1 VIPSARLIV
10 LCALATALCAAV
22 GSFVPLGGFV
32 ILAVDGALLL
42 VALVDAVVLT
52 RVPAPRLTRR
62 VPRRLAVA
70 RRSPVTIRVEHGAAG
85 TARAAQRVRLRIQ
98 LRDAWPG
105 TFVAST
111 DTLWGWLGADAPLEL
126 DYSVVPPSRGRV
138 RFGDPDYRLSTRL
151 GFVERQASATLAE
164 DISVYPDTRHQAAT
178 LAMMR
183 LDGPRDVGLRNLRRP
198 GGGGE
203 FEKLRDYVPDDSFRD
218 IDWKATAR
226 RHRPTTRQKEIERS
240 QDVILCVDAGRMMAT
255 RLGPHDKLDYAAE
268 AAMLLAFVAL
278 RSDDRVGVVLFSDQ
292 VLAYLPPAKGRAHYR
307 RILDVLSGVEPALTF
322 VDYRAMAH
330 HVLMRIR
337 RRALCIIITD
347 LFDGVQAAPLYDAAR
362 HLAQRHLCLC
372 VTVRDPSLGRAESS
386 PPTDAGDVFARAVAV
401 ELVEERE
408 RLAQIISAHG
418 MRVLDTTPDDVA
430 IRLINRYLEIKRQR
444 RL

>member
-1 VIPSARLIV
+1 MLPSARLIV
-10 LCALATALCAAV
+10 LCALATALGAALPGV
-22 GSFVPLGGFV
+22 LPFGGWAIV
-32 ILAVDGALLL
+32 AVDGLL
-42 VALVDAVVLT
+42 VALALLDALVLA
-52 RVPAPRLTRR
+52 RLPAPRLTRR
-62 VPRRLAVA
+62 IPHRLAVA
-70 RRSPVTIRVEHGAAG
+70 RSSAVTLQIEHGAAG
-85 TARAAQRVRLRIQ
+85 TARAGARVPVRIQ
-98 LRDAWPG
+98 VRDAYPS
-105 TFVAST
+105 TFAAST
-111 DTLWGWLGADAPLEL
+111 DTVRGWLRPSAPLEL
-126 DYSVVPPSRGRV
+126 TYDVVPPSRGRA
-138 RFGDPDYRLSTRL
+138 RFGDPEYRLSTSL
-151 GFVERQASATLAE
+151 GFVERQATAAATE
-164 DISVYPDTRHQAAT
+164 DVSIYPDTRHQAAK
-178 LAMMR
+178 LAEMR
-183 LDGPRDVGLRNLRRP
+183 LDSLRDVGLRNLRRP

-203 FEKLRDYVPDDSFRD
+203 FEKLRDYQPDDSFRD

-255 RLGPHDKLDYAAE
+255 RMGPHDKLDYAAE

-330 HVLMRIR
+330 HVLARIR
-337 RRALCIIITD
+337 RRALCIIVTD
-347 LFDGVQAAPLYDAAR
+347 LFDGVQAAPLADAAR
-362 HLAQRHLCLC
+362 HLSQRHLCLC
-372 VTVRDPSLGRAESS
+372 VTVRDPSLGRAGSA
-386 PPTDAGDVFARAVAV
+386 PPADAGDVYTRAVAV
-401 ELVEERE
+401 ELLEERE

-430 IRLINRYLEIKRQR
+430 VRMVNRYLEIKKQL